1 MVKSVIP
8 TSLSEALDLL
18 SKEPYRF
25 VAGGTDML
33 IQYHNRSPLPIAFR
47 DNIMYISH
55 IPELK
60 SVTEDEEYI
69 YIGACEPL
77 ESLLTNDLVPK
88 LLRDTILEMAS
99 PAIRH
104 TGTLGG
110 NVGNA
115 SPAGDSLVPLY
126 LLNAVIEVQSKS
138 HTRRLN
144 IRDFI
149 QGVRKI
155 DLHPDELISRIIINK
170 LTFTKISFVKVGPR
184 LSDAISKVSFAGAI
198 DVLNGVIIDLRF
210 AFGAVNTTIVRR
222 PEIECIYIKMTIEEL
237 KASVDEIVDAYTPYI
252 KPIDDQRS
260 NKEYRTTVAK
270 NLLRGFIEE
279 L

>member
-1 MVKSVIP
+1 MVKTVIP
-8 TSLSEALDLL
+8 SSLIEALEYL
-18 SKEPYRF
+18 SNEQYRF

-33 IQYHNRSPLPIAFR
+33 IQYHNRSLLPIAFK
-47 DNIMYISH
+47 DNIMYIAH
-55 IPELK
+55 IPELL
-60 SVTEDEEYI
+60 SVTEDDENI

-77 ESLLTNDLVPK
+77 EALLKNDLVPQ
-88 LLRDTILEMAS
+88 LLKDTILEMAS

-115 SPAGDSLVPLY
+115 SPAGDSLVPMY
-126 LLNAVIEVQSKS
+126 LLNTLIEVRSKHS
-138 HTRRLN
+138 TRRLR
-144 IRDFI
+144 IQDFI

-155 DLHPDELISRIIINK
+155 DLHPDEIISRIIINK
-170 LTFTKISFVKVGPR
+170 LEFTKASFVKVGPR

-198 DVLNGVIIDLRF
+198 TLVNGVVDDLRF
-210 AFGAVNTTIVRR
+210 AFGAVNITVVRR
-222 PEIECIYIKMTIEEL
+222 PDIECLYINKSLEEL
-237 KASVDEIVDAYTPYI
+237 KASIDEIIEKYKPYI

-260 NKEYRTTVAK
+260 NKEYRTTVSI